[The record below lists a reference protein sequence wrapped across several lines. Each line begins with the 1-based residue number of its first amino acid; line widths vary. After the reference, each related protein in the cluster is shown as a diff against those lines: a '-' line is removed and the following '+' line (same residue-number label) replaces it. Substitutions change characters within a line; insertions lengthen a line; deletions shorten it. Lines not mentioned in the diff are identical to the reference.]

1 MVYLLDGTGLV
12 YCASMAKDINFSNY
26 RGLQNSHHFS
36 IAASWKMKG
45 VCSGRRRGS
54 GQGGWTIWRGGGI
67 GLLDVLTYDVL
78 ANGRMPCRCKGE

>member
-36 IAASWKMKG
+36 IAASWTMKG

-54 GQGGWTIWRGGGI
+54 GQGGWTIRRGGGI
-67 GLLDVLTYDVL
+67 GSLGVLTYDVL
-78 ANGRMPCRCKGE
+78 AYGRMPCRCKGE